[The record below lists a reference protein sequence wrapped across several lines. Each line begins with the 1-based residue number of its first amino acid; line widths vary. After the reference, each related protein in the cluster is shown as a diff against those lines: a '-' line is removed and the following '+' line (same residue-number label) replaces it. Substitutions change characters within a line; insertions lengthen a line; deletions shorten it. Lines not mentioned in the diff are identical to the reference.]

1 MGRAMQDLNDL
12 YYFSMVVEKG
22 GFAAA
27 GRALDIPKSRL
38 SRRIAQLED
47 RLGVR
52 LLQRSTRRFAVTE
65 VGQKF
70 YRHCQSVMA
79 EAQAAEEAVAEL
91 STEPRGV
98 VRISMPI
105 SFTQNVMKDI
115 LPAFAEKFPLVRLQI
130 LSTNRRV
137 DLINEGVDIALR
149 VRFKLDTDGDLI
161 LRTFG
166 RSRLF
171 LVASPAYLAA
181 HGHPDHPEDLSR
193 FDTLSSG
200 EQETQS
206 WELSGPDG
214 QMQRIEIHPRLMCAD
229 FPMMVH
235 AAVSGLGIAL
245 LPESVCVKALA
256 AGELEVLLKEW
267 TLPEGIAHCVFPS
280 RRGVLPAVR
289 ALIDY
294 LAEKLPVAIQN
305 TVVGI

>member
-1 MGRAMQDLNDL
+1 MQDLNDL

-52 LLQRSTRRFAVTE
+52 LLQRSTRRFAVTD

-91 STEPRGV
+91 SSEPRGV

-105 SFTQNVMKDI
+105 SFTQNVMRDI
-115 LPAFAEKFPLVRLQI
+115 LPEFAEKFPLVRLQI
-130 LSTNRRV
+130 FSTNRRV

-149 VRFKLDTDGDLI
+149 VRFKLDTDGDLV

-166 RSRLF
+166 RGRLF

-193 FDTLSSG
+193 FDTLSIG

-214 QMQRIEIHPRLMCAD
+214 QMHRIEIHPRLMCND

-245 LPESVCVKALA
+245 LPESVCIKAIA
-256 AGELEVLLKEW
+256 AGELQVLLDEW
-267 TLPEGIAHCVFPS
+267 TLPEGIVHCVYPS

-289 ALIDY
+289 AMIDY